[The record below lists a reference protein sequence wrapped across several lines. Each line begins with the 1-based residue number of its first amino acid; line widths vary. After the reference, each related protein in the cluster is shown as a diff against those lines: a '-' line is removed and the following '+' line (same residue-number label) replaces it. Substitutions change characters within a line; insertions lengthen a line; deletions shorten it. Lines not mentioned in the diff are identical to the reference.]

1 MGQCAQSLAE
11 YELAGQGPFAVSF
24 QGELGYTYA
33 RCGHRAEALAEL
45 ARLRAGAN
53 QGLYVSHF
61 GLARILA
68 GLGDKEAAI
77 AELER
82 AYSER
87 AWPMFYL
94 RVEPAFDSLRTDPRF
109 TRLVEKVGSGS

>member
-1 MGQCAQSLAE
+1 
-11 YELAGQGPFAVSF
+11 
-24 QGELGYTYA
+24 
-33 RCGHRAEALAEL
+33 
-45 ARLRAGAN
+45 
-53 QGLYVSHF
+53 VSHF

-68 GLGDKEAAI
+68 GVGDTDRAFAA
-77 AELER
+77 LDS

-94 RVEPAFDSLRTDPRF
+94 RAEPAFDGLRTDPRF